1 MEKIQSL
8 SQSAA
13 SIKRT
18 TLNIKNMMV
27 DDELLLTDIDKGM
40 IKNQNLLKQTMG
52 RIDKLLTSASNNVL
66 CYTLMFFFMILA
78 LLYKLTK

>member
-1 MEKIQSL
+1 MS
-8 SQSAA
+8 
-13 SIKRT
+13 SIKKVSY
-18 TLNIKNMMV
+18 NIKTLMM
-27 DDELLLTDIDKGM
+27 DDESLVSEVDKGL

-52 RIDKLLTSASNNVL
+52 RMDKMLTSASNNVV